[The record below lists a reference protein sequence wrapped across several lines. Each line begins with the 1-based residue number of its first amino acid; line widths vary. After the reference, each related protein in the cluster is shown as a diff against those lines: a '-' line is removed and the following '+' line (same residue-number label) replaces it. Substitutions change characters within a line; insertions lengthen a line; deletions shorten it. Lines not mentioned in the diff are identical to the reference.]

1 MHVHQH
7 TRSHICLR
15 CYRGEDGARRNFL
28 TERKKL
34 LYMSRFP
41 PAWGVREFAFQQRES
56 KGRRKANQKRGVF
69 LFYFNPSSAE
79 APFLLKKN
87 LCFFHTAS
95 AITWNPITDHVT
107 ASIKF
112 TIIMGQRHSTVR
124 KYSNMAGSASVHTCF
139 CVPVHARVCVC
150 RALHG
155 CKRDIK
161 SERVFVESRKL
172 TQTDRWKPLA
182 LLGNSSE
189 PEQLSKSNMLQ

>member
-1 MHVHQH
+1 MHIHQH
-7 TRSHICLR
+7 TRSHIRLR

-28 TERKKL
+28 TERKEL

-41 PAWGVREFAFQQRES
+41 PHEVLGSLHFSSERVKR
-56 KGRRKANQKRGVF
+56 RRKANQNF
-69 LFYFNPSSAE
+69 FFNPSSAE

-87 LCFFHTAS
+87 LCFFHTVS

-124 KYSNMAGSASVHTCF
+124 KYSNMAASASVHTCF
-139 CVPVHARVCVC
+139 CVRVHARVCVC
-150 RALHG
+150 RPLHG

-161 SERVFVESRKL
+161 SESVFVESRKL
-172 TQTDRWKPLA
+172 TQTDRWKR
-182 LLGNSSE
+182 LL
-189 PEQLSKSNMLQ
+189 PF